1 MNVNRC
7 YLKDQ
12 IDSLFDLLPVQL
24 ENSKKTIE
32 ENVHKE
38 DFMHFRHVY
47 IVASGD
53 SYMAALAG
61 QRAFEKYANKQK
73 YSQYSC

>member
-1 MNVNRC
+1 MVQDQEKFKWLHYLNKKMKVGKNMNVNRC
-7 YLKDQ
+7 FLKDQ

-38 DFMHFRHVY
+38 DFMVRQFGAVDL
-47 IVASGD
+47 VG
-53 SYMAALAG
+53 
-61 QRAFEKYANKQK
+61 
-73 YSQYSC
+73 